1 MSIALLRENPALGV
15 AAWNHNPSS
24 KSVAW
29 NEGAFYLA
37 VVIGVNDEIVSHEVL
52 RLNVYTL

>member
-1 MSIALLRENPALGV
+1 MSTALLWENPILGV
-15 AAWNHNPSS
+15 SARNHNPARE
-24 KSVAW
+24 SVAW

-37 VVIGVNDEIVSHEVL
+37 IVIGVNDEIVSHEAL

>member
-1 MSIALLRENPALGV
+1 MSNGFLLGV
-15 AAWNHNPSS
+15 FACDDDSASE
-24 KSVAW
+24 SVAW

-37 VVIGVNDEIVSHEVL
+37 IVIGVNDEIVSHEAL